1 MLHNLLTRHIRDSC
15 KCDFSGGSW
24 GQGYQKRRQLG
35 YCKTLPLST
44 LTAIVHPNPKPNHSK
59 LGDLLLLQHHDEILF
74 VSCLRVQYGFPTC
87 TTGSLCVLVHRFTTK
102 VSIFYGET
110 ENLLLIELQAM
121 PAKHFPHVQL
131 VCYIVFLIGQC
142 FTLCDEIICF

>member
-1 MLHNLLTRHIRDSC
+1 MT
-15 KCDFSGGSW
+15 
-24 GQGYQKRRQLG
+24 LG
-35 YCKTLPLST
+35 
-44 LTAIVHPNPKPNHSK
+44 
-59 LGDLLLLQHHDEILF
+59 DEILF